1 MLSPDPFLPFVG
13 QSIASGRDSSMAAM
27 RKQVARDHRPTI
39 QDVAALAGL
48 SPSTVSRALSGAR
61 PVGPDIA
68 ERVRQAADALSF
80 RPNSVARSLRTQQ
93 TSTVGL
99 VIPDIINPFFPLLV
113 QAVEQATR
121 EHDLSVLF
129 VDCGNEIERERIA
142 LDLLLDRRVDAI
154 FISPCH
160 LTASAPALRSASL
173 RAQIVQIDRVIDD
186 ELPFAT
192 VDQGHGIQLLLEH
205 LTETGRRHIA
215 FIGSDPSAS
224 TSSLRA
230 DAFERFSVSH
240 NPRQAPRVMTGDFS
254 GASSLSITRSLL
266 EQWPDTEAI
275 VCANDVIAAGAL
287 QVARERL
294 LDGQPG
300 FAVTGFDN
308 TMVAETGDLTS
319 VQQPL
324 SELANRAVD
333 LFLGVAVSEP
343 SPLIPTLVV
352 RGSTATR

>member
-1 MLSPDPFLPFVG
+1 
-13 QSIASGRDSSMAAM
+13 MAAM
-27 RKQVARDHRPTI
+27 PKPVARDQRPTI

-48 SPSTVSRALSGAR
+48 SPSTVSRVLSGAR

-80 RPNSVARSLRTQQ
+80 RPNTVARSLRTQQ

-113 QAVEQATR
+113 QAVERATR
-121 EHDLSVLF
+121 EHDLSVLL
-129 VDCGNEIERERIA
+129 VDCGNEPERETSA

-160 LTASAPALRSASL
+160 STASAPALRSASR
-173 RAQIVQIDRVIDD
+173 RARIVQIDRVADD
-186 ELPFAT
+186 QLPFAI

-205 LTETGRRHIA
+205 LTATGRQHIA

-230 DAFERFSVSH
+230 DAFERFSVAQ
-240 NPRQAPRVMTGDFS
+240 NPRQSPRVMTGDFS
-254 GASSLSITRSLL
+254 GASSASITRSLL

-287 QVARERL
+287 LVARERRL
-294 LDGQPG
+294 EGLPG

-333 LFLGVAVSEP
+333 LFLGVAATEP
-343 SPLIPTLVV
+343 PPLLPTLVV
-352 RGSTATR
+352 RGSTGPR